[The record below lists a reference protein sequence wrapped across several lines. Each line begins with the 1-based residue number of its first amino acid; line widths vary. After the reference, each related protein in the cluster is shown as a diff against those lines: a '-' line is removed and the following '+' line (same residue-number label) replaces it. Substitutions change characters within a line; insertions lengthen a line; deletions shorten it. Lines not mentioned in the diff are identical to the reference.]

1 MERLE
6 EKPFSRK
13 WFLMNGG
20 DRDERIHMPEEF
32 IRRRS
37 ILIDEAIERSD
48 NVSLESQNL
57 CTTTRAHTADHRTG
71 LYELYS
77 DLLILEMLAKGV
89 DFHLDFL
96 NVIRPA
102 YAVEAEM
109 AWDAP
114 ERYGSDEFK
123 KLREHPLFKPF
134 IPELVCE
141 IEDYDMYEVTVFGPN
156 LARFPERDAGNFS
169 RHKSMHHVDSL
180 FKDSPKLTPH
190 TFAVFLQAVLDA
202 AKSVNDQK
210 INFLVLWNLYAT
222 KHDQT
227 KQKAT
232 KKEVLLEFLKISKHS
247 NAHLDS
253 DDVIWIS
260 REHDLPSMMN
270 ITYIDG
276 RSDFWESSAGEGY
289 KNYLSTFLI
298 PSCQMCE

>member
-1 MERLE
+1 MLFVPLTLLKQRWLGML
-6 EKPFSRK
+6 R
-13 WFLMNGG
+13 
-20 DRDERIHMPEEF
+20 RD
-32 IRRRS
+32 
-37 ILIDEAIERSD
+37 
-48 NVSLESQNL
+48 
-57 CTTTRAHTADHRTG
+57 
-71 LYELYS
+71 
-77 DLLILEMLAKGV
+77 
-89 DFHLDFL
+89 
-96 NVIRPA
+96 
-102 YAVEAEM
+102 
-109 AWDAP
+109 
-114 ERYGSDEFK
+114 YGSDEFK

-141 IEDYDMYEVTVFGPN
+141 IEDYDMYEFTEFGPN

-169 RHKSMHHVDSL
+169 RSKFKHHVDSL

-190 TFAVFLQAVLDA
+190 TFAAFLRAVLDA
-202 AKSVNDQK
+202 AESVNDQK

-260 REHDLPSMMN
+260 REHDLDMMN

-276 RSDFWESSAGEGY
+276 RSDF
-289 KNYLSTFLI
+289 
-298 PSCQMCE
+298 